1 MTTNTNSPSI
11 DDGRLAT
18 QREKAAFGS
27 IFDAYSKVNKYKT
40 YLIGGTAGVLGF
52 MAIILTP
59 ESAAA
64 VTIPFGVA
72 ESFAVLGASTVTN
85 TGATTINGNVGV
97 YPGSAITGVETISI
111 TGGTYHLGDA
121 VAQQAQ
127 TDATTAY
134 NLLQGL
140 SVTSNLTGQD
150 LGSFSL
156 PPGVY
161 KYDSSAQLTGPLT
174 LNFAGVSNVDYV
186 FQIGSTL
193 TTASGSSVN
202 IQNGNSTNHVFFQV
216 GSSATLG
223 TGTAFAGNILALQ
236 SITLATGATILDGRA
251 LALIGAVTMDNNTIN
266 NSSLGVSAVPIP
278 GAILLFGTALLGLAA
293 SGWRRIK
300 LDGTALL
307 CKAM

>member
-1 MTTNTNSPSI
+1 MITKT
-11 DDGRLAT
+11 
-18 QREKAAFGS
+18 
-27 IFDAYSKVNKYKT
+27 YKT
-40 YLIGGTAGVLGF
+40 YLIGGTAGVLSL
-52 MAIILTP
+52 MAVILTP

-64 VTIPFGVA
+64 ATVPLGTAG
-72 ESFAVLGASTVTN
+72 SFAVLGSSTVTN
-85 TGATTINGNVGV
+85 TGATTIYGNVGV

-111 TGGTYHLGDA
+111 TGGNIHLGNA
-121 VAQQAQ
+121 VAQQAH

-150 LGSFSL
+150 MGSFSL

-236 SITLATGATILDGRA
+236 SITLATGATILDGSA
-251 LALIGAVTMDNNTIN
+251 LALTGAVTMDNNTIN
-266 NSSLGVSAVPIP
+266 VSAVPIP
-278 GAILLFGTALLGLAA
+278 GTILLFGTALLGLAA
-293 SGWRRIK
+293 SGWSRMK
-300 LDGTALL
+300 LDGAQHSAVST
-307 CKAM
+307 